1 MDFKVIVTSKEKK
14 CICLDGFLYRFDQ
27 TLKIGDLSWRCT
39 VKNCNARIK
48 TDSGTSN
55 ILSQKNDHNHEQC
68 DDRKIER
75 HQLRVYAK
83 RKAADDLTQRPSK
96 IIRAG
101 LKDVGED
108 SLHPK
113 DLKSVSK
120 AMYRVRRKSQP
131 NLPKSREEVH
141 TLFEGYPVQ
150 TSKFENFLQVNDRE
164 NGIIIFTCTTNLECL
179 CYVEEIFMDGTFK
192 FCPKFFNQL
201 YTIHGFKNGNYI
213 PLVFIL
219 LTGKSEEIYHH
230 CFTKLVELCND
241 RNLTLKPKT
250 VHVDFEDRVMVVVRN
265 LFPSALLKCCRFH
278 LSQAWWRKI
287 QALGLSK
294 EYKECTTEV
303 GKWLHKFFGLS
314 FLPDADVED
323 SFVED
328 MMAEAP
334 KEPRCSKFADYLTEN
349 YVTTESR
356 FPPILWAE
364 QPSYTLIPHQEVTT
378 VQFGDAAIHVE

>member
-48 TDSGTSN
+48 TDNGTSN
-55 ILSQKNDHNHEQC
+55 ILSQKNDHNHQQC

-83 RKAADDLTQRPSK
+83 RKAADDLTQRPSFK
-96 IIRAG
+96 
-101 LKDVGED
+101 VCF
-108 SLHPK
+108 
-113 DLKSVSK
+113 K

-192 FCPKFFNQL
+192 FCPKFFKQL
-201 YTIHGFKNGNYI
+201 YHVYTIHGFKNGNYI

-219 LTGKSEEIYHH
+219 LTGKSEKY
-230 CFTKLVELCND
+230 
-241 RNLTLKPKT
+241 
-250 VHVDFEDRVMVVVRN
+250 
-265 LFPSALLKCCRFH
+265 S
-278 LSQAWWRKI
+278 
-287 QALGLSK
+287 
-294 EYKECTTEV
+294 
-303 GKWLHKFFGLS
+303 
-314 FLPDADVED
+314 
-323 SFVED
+323 
-328 MMAEAP
+328 
-334 KEPRCSKFADYLTEN
+334 
-349 YVTTESR
+349 
-356 FPPILWAE
+356 
-364 QPSYTLIPHQEVTT
+364 
-378 VQFGDAAIHVE
+378 

>member
-39 VKNCNARIK
+39 VKHCNAIIRSLNWPTLETRRTANRLILFHKILYHQVATEIPTYYLVNNRK
-48 TDSGTSN
+48 TRHSHTVSIMQPQCNTSEYEFSFYPRTIRDWNHLPGNIATDIDSDTFKENLWSHFHPETRDT
-55 ILSQKNDHNHEQC
+55 KNDHNHQQC

-192 FCPKFFNQL
+192 FCPKFFKQL

-230 CFTKLVELCND
+230 CFTKLVEVCDD

-250 VHVDFEDRVMVVVRN
+250 V
-265 LFPSALLKCCRFH
+265 PSPDKR
-278 LSQAWWRKI
+278 
-287 QALGLSK
+287 G
-294 EYKECTTEV
+294 
-303 GKWLHKFFGLS
+303 GKS
-314 FLPDADVED
+314 
-323 SFVED
+323 
-328 MMAEAP
+328 
-334 KEPRCSKFADYLTEN
+334 
-349 YVTTESR
+349 
-356 FPPILWAE
+356 
-364 QPSYTLIPHQEVTT
+364 
-378 VQFGDAAIHVE
+378 